1 MLHKTT
7 PVNRL
12 TLALSM
18 VGMALALVGAGCLH
32 PPPDEMTNAVVSGEK
47 PVAMEGGDVFFGG
60 RVAARVT
67 LSRGIG
73 RGLKKG
79 ARGERGGYSDYADNE
94 NKTMIGNPLPP
105 VTLHLLLTNTGSEP
119 ITVTMVDFVSDLG
132 NFAVDPDTL
141 TLAPGQTAEPS
152 PMVSQLGVSSDEIA
166 VKVALRLEKAKE
178 ARTITLRIIHAAPA
192 PAAK

>member
-1 MLHKTT
+1 M
-7 PVNRL
+7 RRFL
-12 TLALSM
+12 TLVCLLCLAIPAGISISGCTRDPGVDYCNGLGY
-18 VGMALALVGAGCLH
+18 GMKV
-32 PPPDEMTNAVVSGEK
+32 D
-47 PVAMEGGDVFFGG
+47 D
-60 RVAARVT
+60 VAAIT
-67 LSRGIG
+67 LTPATSF
-73 RGLKKG
+73 
-79 ARGERGGYSDYADNE
+79 AYGE
-94 NKTMIGNPLPP
+94 T
-105 VTLHLLLTNTGSEP
+105 